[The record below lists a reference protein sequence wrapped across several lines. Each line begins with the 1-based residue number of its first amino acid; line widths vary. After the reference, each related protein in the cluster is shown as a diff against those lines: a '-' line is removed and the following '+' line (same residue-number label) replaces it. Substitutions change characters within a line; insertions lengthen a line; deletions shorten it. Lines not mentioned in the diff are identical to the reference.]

1 MAGIKQLAGQTLWY
15 GASSIVPRLLTYIL
29 TPYLTLKLSG
39 ASYGDMT
46 LVYAAISFLNIL
58 YTYGLE
64 TGFFRFIQKEE
75 HKKDLYNT
83 ACVSLI
89 ISTILLTIILLLF
102 TGTISSIISVGNHP
116 EYVTLAILIVAFD
129 SLATIPFAKL
139 RQDGRPLKYAFVR
152 ITGVVLYIVVLYFF
166 LSICPKLALADPN
179 SIFAVLSS
187 KNLGIT
193 FVIVANLIQS
203 AFTLLLLWR
212 EFKAIRW
219 QFNVQLWKELMI
231 YSLPMLIVG
240 FGGMINETIDR
251 LMLGWWGVPPAGGD
265 MKIEIGTYG
274 ACYKL
279 AILITVFIQ
288 AFRLG
293 AEPFFFKQA
302 SGENPQRI
310 YARVMKFF
318 VIIICVMFLFVALYM
333 DAWKYFI
340 QNPVFWE
347 GLKIV
352 PVLLLAN
359 MFLGIYYN
367 LSVWYKITNKI
378 SAGAWITIGGAL
390 ITIFIN
396 YLFIPR
402 FGYMASAWATFFCYG
417 SMMVACYIWGQKEY
431 PVPYAWKKLTA
442 YIIIVVAL
450 FYVHRLFTH
459 LWPNIVFNYTLATI
473 TLGAFL
479 LFVLKVEKSEF
490 QKLPVVGRFL
500 K

>member
-15 GASSIVPRLLTYIL
+15 GASSIIPRLLTYIL

-39 ASYGDMT
+39 ANYGDMT
-46 LVYAAISFLNIL
+46 LVYAAIPFLNIL

-64 TGFFRFIQKEE
+64 TGYFRFIQQEK

-83 ACVSLI
+83 ASISLI
-89 ISTILLTIILLLF
+89 TTTVVFTAVLLLF
-102 TGTISSIISVGNHP
+102 TGPISRIIKVEAHP
-116 EYVTLAILIVAFD
+116 EYVTLFILIVAFD
-129 SLATIPFAKL
+129 TLSTIPFAKL
-139 RQDGRPLKYAFVR
+139 RQDGRPVKYAFIR
-152 ITGVVLYIVVLYFF
+152 IAGVLIYISTLYFF
-166 LSICPKLALADPN
+166 LSVCPSLAQKDPN
-179 SIFAVLSS
+179 SVFVLLSS
-187 KNLGIT
+187 EKLGIT
-193 FVIVANLIQS
+193 LVIVAGLIQS
-203 AFTLLLLWR
+203 AFTLMMLWQ
-212 EFKAIRW
+212 ELKAIRW
-219 QFNVQLWKELMI
+219 RFNIQQWKELMI
-231 YSLPMLIVG
+231 YSLPMLVAG
-240 FGGMINETIDR
+240 LGGMVNETLDR
-251 LMLGWWGVPPAGGD
+251 LMLGWWGVPASGD
-265 MKIEIGTYG
+265 IKIEIGTYG

-279 AILITVFIQ
+279 AVLITVFIQ
-288 AFRLG
+288 AFRMG

-302 SGENPQRI
+302 LGENPQRV

-318 VIIICVMFLFVALYM
+318 VIVICTMFLFVALYI
-333 DAWKYFI
+333 DTWKYFI

-390 ITIFIN
+390 ITILIN

-402 FGYMASAWATFFCYG
+402 FSYMASAWATFFCYG

-431 PVPYAWKKLTA
+431 PVPYAWKKLMA
-442 YIIIVVAL
+442 YIIIVVVL

-459 LWPNIVFNYTLATI
+459 LWTNTVFNYLLATI
-473 TLGAFL
+473 ILGT
-479 LFVLKVEKSEF
+479 FVLFILRVEKNEF
-490 QKLPVVGRFL
+490 RKLPVVGRFL
-500 K
+500 N